1 MMGSN
6 PVWILAVFGDLV
18 LPLSVM
24 RWLPKT
30 PPTYRS
36 KNDLTGDFITHV
48 QRESD
53 RRGGGTRSGRHP
65 L

>member
-36 KNDLTGDFITHV
+36 KNDLTGDFITQNGV
-48 QRESD
+48 TMPTSD
-53 RRGGGTRSGRHP
+53 R
-65 L
+65 